1 MKCENC
7 GASIYDD
14 INRCQYCGAYQK
26 VKPQYQPPQPPPQQA
41 YQQPPPQTVIYN
53 VVGSA
58 PGQQYSSSAQQP
70 VNTYIEQ
77 PLKSKWA
84 AFFLCLFFGGL
95 GFHKFYVGKVGRGI
109 LYLLTGGLLGIGWLV
124 DLIRILVGSYT
135 DKWGR
140 RLV

>member
-7 GASIYDD
+7 GANLCADT
-14 INRCQYCGAYQK
+14 NRCQYCGTYRK
-26 VKPQYQPPQPPPQQA
+26 PQPPPQPQ
-41 YQQPPPQTVIYN
+41 PQTVIYN